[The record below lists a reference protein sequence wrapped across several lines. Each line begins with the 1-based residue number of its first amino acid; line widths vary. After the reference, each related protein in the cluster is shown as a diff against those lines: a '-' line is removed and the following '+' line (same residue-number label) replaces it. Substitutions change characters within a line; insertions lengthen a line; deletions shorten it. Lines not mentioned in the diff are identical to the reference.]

1 MEHENIKIDF
11 LKMLG
16 ILLILAVPF
25 FMILFYTRLSI
36 QTALLRRE
44 IRITAFKRDELIRK
58 NNAIKNELS
67 ERVEKGSIESLY
79 FKKSGSLPFYLR
91 NKVVTV
97 ELNSEND

>member
-1 MEHENIKIDF
+1 MDGGNIKTEF
-11 LKMLG
+11 QRMLV

-25 FMILFYTRLSI
+25 FLVLFYTRLSI

-44 IRITAFKRDELIRK
+44 IRTAAFKRDELIRK
-58 NNAIKNELS
+58 NNAIKNELA